1 MSDSDRPLRIFV
13 FPERPD
19 CLLVCVPDTTGR
31 VALPELSA
39 PFTKYD
45 VAKACGDARVLAR
58 VGEMT
63 PGRWTPTMQRAAV
76 EARAERAQQN
86 RLREASEAALLR
98 GSAAAEVKERG
109 EAIVRKHQIDEQI
122 RDLKAKIGKA
132 KSVAAT
138 SGKFLTVSAFR
149 GMEQQLE
156 TLKQESQAI
165 QVRLGELRKAEKDAN
180 RRIGKSEDQ
189 RFREAARR
197 MLDAETFEE
206 LTAIASED
214 GEDAEVA
221 A

>member
-1 MSDSDRPLRIFV
+1 M
-13 FPERPD
+13 
-19 CLLVCVPDTTGR
+19 
-31 VALPELSA
+31 
-39 PFTKYD
+39 
-45 VAKACGDARVLAR
+45 
-58 VGEMT
+58 
-63 PGRWTPTMQRAAV
+63 
-76 EARAERAQQN
+76 
-86 RLREASEAALLR
+86 
-98 GSAAAEVKERG
+98 
-109 EAIVRKHQIDEQI
+109 
-122 RDLKAKIGKA
+122 
-132 KSVAAT
+132 
-138 SGKFLTVSAFR
+138 SAFR